1 VTAHMPD
8 AATLEQIRSSGD
20 GPIVLLNVLKYR
32 KPGGR
37 DAFGRYGQITGPLIA
52 EAGGVVIFG
61 GRAGAVLTGLDCE
74 YDDVL
79 IVRFANAERFLGMIE
94 SEVYTQQAAPIRA
107 EALEATV
114 WMAMHPFP
122 GFAGEDA

>member
-1 VTAHMPD
+1 M
-8 AATLEQIRSSGD
+8 
-20 GPIVLLNVLKYR
+20 LLNLLKYR
-32 KPGGR
+32 EPGGR

-52 EAGGVVIFG
+52 EAGGKLIFAG
-61 GRAGAVLTGLDCE
+61 SAGAVLTGLDSE

-79 IVRFANAERFLGMIE
+79 IVRFPNAKRFLGMIE
-94 SEVYTQQAAPIRA
+94 GQTYTQQAAPIRE

-122 GFAGEDA
+122 GFEGEDA